1 MIDEDG
7 IMSEFFGRISP
18 EKAGVSSR
26 KVSEYIKHLKR
37 RGVVFHSLMLLKGN
51 DIFCEA
57 YVKPFDE
64 TEEVFMDR
72 IRRSKEQGRN
82 LFFEEWPLFV
92 HEWETDPDVI
102 L

>member
-1 MIDEDG
+1 
-7 IMSEFFGRISP
+7 MSDAMFTAYEEAFPESKLCILSP
-18 EKAGVSSR
+18 SGDMTAVDLENNK
-26 KVSEYIKHLKR
+26 E
-37 RGVVFHSLMLLKGN
+37 
-51 DIFCEA
+51 

>member
-1 MIDEDG
+1 MIIDL
-7 IMSEFFGRISP
+7 FRCFGLIATHPR
-18 EKAGVSSR
+18 
-26 KVSEYIKHLKR
+26 YR
-37 RGVVFHSLMLLKGN
+37 RAENNK
-51 DIFCEA
+51 E

>member
-1 MIDEDG
+1 MSDAMIIAYQEAFPE
-7 IMSEFFGRISP
+7 SKLCFLSP
-18 EKAGVSSR
+18 SGDMTAVDLENNK
-26 KVSEYIKHLKR
+26 E
-37 RGVVFHSLMLLKGN
+37 
-51 DIFCEA
+51 

-72 IRRSKEQGRN
+72 IRRSKDRGRN

>member
-1 MIDEDG
+1 
-7 IMSEFFGRISP
+7 MSDAMFTAYEEAFPESKLCFLSP
-18 EKAGVSSR
+18 SGDMTAVDLEK
-26 KVSEYIKHLKR
+26 
-37 RGVVFHSLMLLKGN
+37 
-51 DIFCEA
+51 DIE

-82 LFFEEWPLFV
+82 LFFEEWPQYV
-92 HEWETDPDVI
+92 HEWETEPDVI